1 MADRPSRSN
10 FSPQES
16 GGSSRVA
23 VYNPGMNSYARMERI
38 LRWLDEHATSQPTL
52 AEMAAVAGLGESH
65 FHHEFVRW
73 SGVTPEDF
81 VQCLTL
87 ADAKERLVRGEAV
100 LETSTEVGL
109 SGPGRLHD
117 LCVSLEAATP
127 GEIKS
132 GGAGLTIHWGLAES
146 PFGPCLLGE
155 TDRGICWLS
164 FLEEEMVPAD
174 LESEWPRATW
184 VRDDQLAAGR
194 LHALFQG
201 SPEPATL
208 RAWVRGSAFQI
219 QVWRALLE
227 IPNGALSTYGRLA
240 TKIGRPGAARAV
252 GTAVGSN
259 PVAFLIP
266 CHRVIR
272 ETGAIS
278 GYRWGVGRKRA
289 LLAWEGAGGDGKE

>member
-1 MADRPSRSN
+1 
-10 FSPQES
+10 
-16 GGSSRVA
+16 
-23 VYNPGMNSYARMERI
+23 MNSYARMERI
-38 LRWLDEHATSQPTL
+38 LRWLDAHATSQPTL

-65 FHHEFVRW
+65 FHHDFVRW
-73 SGVTPEDF
+73 TGVTPKDF

-87 ADAKERLVRGEAV
+87 ADAKERLARGETV

-132 GGAGLTIHWGLAES
+132 GGAGLTIHWGIAES
-146 PFGPCLLGE
+146 VFGPCLLAE
-155 TDRGICWLS
+155 TTRGICRLS
-164 FLEEEMVPAD
+164 FLEEEISANEVVAD
-174 LESEWPRATW
+174 WPRAEW
-184 VRDDQLAAGR
+184 IRDDELASR
-194 LHALFQG
+194 RVEALFRRN
-201 SPEPATL
+201 SDAAPL
-208 RAWVRGSAFQI
+208 RAWVRGSAFQTR
-219 QVWRALLE
+219 VWRALLE

-240 TKIGRPGAARAV
+240 TAIGRPGAARAV

-259 PVAFLIP
+259 PIAFLIP

-289 LLAWEGAGGDGKE
+289 LLAWEGSRVMSHES

>member
-1 MADRPSRSN
+1 
-10 FSPQES
+10 
-16 GGSSRVA
+16 
-23 VYNPGMNSYARMERI
+23 MNSYARMEHI
-38 LRWLDEHATSQPTL
+38 LRWLDAHATSQPTL

-73 SGVTPEDF
+73 TGVTPKDF

-87 ADAKERLVRGEAV
+87 ADAKERLARGEAV
-100 LETSTEVGL
+100 LETSAEVGL

-132 GGAGLTIHWGLAES
+132 GGAGITIHWGMAES
-146 PFGPCLLGE
+146 VFGDCVIGE
-155 TDRGICWLS
+155 TERGICLLS
-164 FLEEEMVPAD
+164 FLEGEAIPAD
-174 LESEWPRATW
+174 LESQWPRAIW
-184 VRDDQLAAGR
+184 NRDDEQASR
-194 LHALFQG
+194 RVEALFRR
-201 SPEPATL
+201 SLAPAPL
-208 RAWVRGSAFQI
+208 RAWVRGSAFQVR
-219 QVWRALLE
+219 VWRALLE
-227 IPNGALSTYGRLA
+227 IPSGALSTYGRLA
-240 TKIGRPGAARAV
+240 AAIGTPGAARAV

-259 PVAFLIP
+259 PIAFLIP

-289 LLAWEGAGGDGKE
+289 LLAWEGARRGA

>member
-1 MADRPSRSN
+1 
-10 FSPQES
+10 
-16 GGSSRVA
+16 
-23 VYNPGMNSYARMERI
+23 MNSYARMERI
-38 LRWLDEHATSQPTL
+38 LRWLDAHATSQPTL

-73 SGVTPEDF
+73 TGVTPKDF

-87 ADAKERLVRGEAV
+87 ADAKERLARGEAV
-100 LETSTEVGL
+100 LEASTEVGL

-132 GGAGLTIHWGLAES
+132 GGAGITIHWGIAES

-155 TDRGICWLS
+155 TARGICLLS
-164 FLEEEMVPAD
+164 FLEEETAPSD
-174 LESEWPRATW
+174 LESEWPRAIW
-184 VRDDQLAAGR
+184 IRDDERAAR
-194 LHALFQG
+194 RVDALFRLT
-201 SPEPATL
+201 PDAAPL
-208 RAWVRGSAFQI
+208 RAWLRGSAFQVR
-219 QVWRALLE
+219 VWRALLE
-227 IPNGALSTYGRLA
+227 IPPGALSTYGRLA
-240 TKIGRPGAARAV
+240 AAIGNPGAARAV
-252 GTAVGSN
+252 GSAVGSN

-289 LLAWEGAGGDGKE
+289 LLAWEGTRNDGKE

>member
-1 MADRPSRSN
+1 
-10 FSPQES
+10 
-16 GGSSRVA
+16 
-23 VYNPGMNSYARMERI
+23 MNSYARMENI

-73 SGVTPEDF
+73 TGVTPKDF

-87 ADAKERLVRGEAV
+87 ADAKERLLRGEAV

-132 GGAGLTIHWGLAES
+132 GGAGLTIRWGIAES
-146 PFGPCLLGE
+146 PFGPCLLAE
-155 TDRGICWLS
+155 TTRGICRLS
-164 FLEEEMVPAD
+164 FLEEEINDDEVVAD
-174 LESEWPRATW
+174 WPRAEW
-184 VRDDQLAAGR
+184 IRDDPHTAHR
-194 LHALFQG
+194 LGSLFQT
-201 SPEPATL
+201 SPEPSTL
-208 RAWVRGSAFQI
+208 RAWVRGSAFQMR
-219 QVWRALLE
+219 VWRALLE

-240 TKIGRPGAARAV
+240 TAIGSPGAARAV

-289 LLAWEGAGGDGKE
+289 LLAWEGARGVRNEW

>member
-1 MADRPSRSN
+1 
-10 FSPQES
+10 
-16 GGSSRVA
+16 
-23 VYNPGMNSYARMERI
+23 MNSYARMERI
-38 LRWLDEHATSQPTL
+38 LRWLDVHATSQPTL

-73 SGVTPEDF
+73 TGVTPKDF

-87 ADAKERLVRGEAV
+87 ADAKERLARGEAV
-100 LETSTEVGL
+100 LEASTEVGL

-132 GGAGLTIHWGLAES
+132 GGAGITIHWGIAES

-155 TDRGICWLS
+155 TARGICLLS
-164 FLEEEMVPAD
+164 FLEEETAPSD
-174 LESEWPRATW
+174 LESSWPHAIWIRDDERATRR
-184 VRDDQLAAGR
+184 VD
-194 LHALFQG
+194 ALFRLT
-201 SPEPATL
+201 PDAAPL

-219 QVWRALLE
+219 RVWRALLE
-227 IPNGALSTYGRLA
+227 IPPGALSTYGRLA
-240 TKIGRPGAARAV
+240 AAIGKPGAARAV

-289 LLAWEGAGGDGKE
+289 LLAWEGTRNGGKE

>member
-1 MADRPSRSN
+1 
-10 FSPQES
+10 
-16 GGSSRVA
+16 
-23 VYNPGMNSYARMERI
+23 MNSYARMERI
-38 LRWLDEHATSQPTL
+38 LRWLDAHATSQPTL

-73 SGVTPEDF
+73 TGVTPKDF

-87 ADAKERLVRGEAV
+87 ADAKERLSRGTAV

-117 LCVSLEAATP
+117 LCISLEAATP

-132 GGAGLTIHWGLAES
+132 GGVGITIHWGIAES
-146 PFGPCLLGE
+146 VFGPCLLGE
-155 TDRGICWLS
+155 TARGICRLS

-174 LESEWPRATW
+174 LEKEWPRATW
-184 VRDDQLAAGR
+184 IRDDERAAR
-194 LHALFQG
+194 CLEALFKRT
-201 SPEPATL
+201 PDAAPL
-208 RAWVRGSAFQI
+208 RAWVRGSAFQVR
-219 QVWRALLE
+219 VWRALLE
-227 IPNGALSTYGRLA
+227 IPPGAISTYGRLA
-240 TKIGRPGAARAV
+240 AAIGSPGAARAV
-252 GTAVGSN
+252 GSAVGSN
-259 PVAFLIP
+259 PIAFLIP

-289 LLAWEGAGGDGKE
+289 LLAWEGARGGA

>member
-1 MADRPSRSN
+1 
-10 FSPQES
+10 
-16 GGSSRVA
+16 
-23 VYNPGMNSYARMERI
+23 MNSYARMESI

-52 AEMAAVAGLGESH
+52 AEMAAVAGLSESH

-73 SGVTPEDF
+73 TGVTPKDF

-87 ADAKERLVRGEAV
+87 ADAKERLARGEAV

-132 GGAGLTIHWGLAES
+132 GGAGLTIHWGIAES

-155 TDRGICWLS
+155 TARGICLLS
-164 FLEEEMVPAD
+164 FLEEETVPTGF
-174 LESEWPRATW
+174 ESEWPRATW
-184 VRDDQLAAGR
+184 VRDDQLAARR
-194 LHALFQG
+194 LDALFQR

-208 RAWVRGSAFQI
+208 RAWVRGSVFQVR
-219 QVWRALLE
+219 VWRALLE
-227 IPNGALSTYGRLA
+227 IPSGALSTYGRLA
-240 TKIGRPGAARAV
+240 AAIGRPGAARAV
-252 GTAVGSN
+252 GTAVGAN

-289 LLAWEGAGGDGKE
+289 LLAWEGSVIGNRN

>member
-1 MADRPSRSN
+1 
-10 FSPQES
+10 
-16 GGSSRVA
+16 
-23 VYNPGMNSYARMERI
+23 MNSYARMERI
-38 LRWLDEHATSQPTL
+38 LRWLDSHATSQPTL

-73 SGVTPEDF
+73 TGVTPKDF

-87 ADAKERLVRGEAV
+87 ADAKERLARGEAV
-100 LETSTEVGL
+100 LEASTEVGL

-132 GGAGLTIHWGLAES
+132 GGAGITIHWGIAES

-155 TDRGICWLS
+155 TARGICLLS
-164 FLEEEMVPAD
+164 FLEEETAPSD
-174 LESEWPRATW
+174 LESSWPHAIWIRDDERATRR
-184 VRDDQLAAGR
+184 VD
-194 LHALFQG
+194 ALFRLT
-201 SPEPATL
+201 PDAAPL

-219 QVWRALLE
+219 RVWRALLE
-227 IPNGALSTYGRLA
+227 IPPGALSTYGRLA
-240 TKIGRPGAARAV
+240 AAIGKPGAARAV

-289 LLAWEGAGGDGKE
+289 LLAWEGSRNDGKE